1 MADTEILPRWDMT
14 SIFPSLESPE
24 FTAAFEQV
32 KRKLRGLVP
41 LFDQHQVRRR
51 ESAAVGTGE
60 VEAFEAVTGQL
71 NTLFRELR
79 TVYAYIGCFVATD
92 AADDTAQSL
101 LSELQMARV
110 TLDKVRAR
118 YIAWIGSLEIDALVK
133 VSTVAR
139 DHEFMLRK
147 AQARSRHQMGE
158 EQEELAA
165 DLQPSGL
172 SGWSKLHHN
181 MTALLTVTLS
191 LRGETQTLPMSAVR
205 ALANDPDREVRR
217 IAYEA
222 ELAAWETVAVPLA
235 AALNGIKGTQGVL
248 HRRRGYEDDVAPT
261 LIDNHIDR
269 AALDAMQRA
278 CVEAF
283 PDFRRYMRA
292 KTRALGL
299 ERLAWFDITAPV
311 GEAGRTYTWPDAE
324 AFIREQFGRYSE
336 RMAAFADRSFR
347 ERWIDAE
354 PRAGKEG
361 GAFCTSTRPG
371 ESRILM
377 NYDRSFNSVST
388 LAHEL
393 GHGYHNLNLETRLPL
408 QSDTP
413 STLAETASIFCETL
427 SFEAVLA
434 GATGAERLGLL
445 EASLQRDLLVVVDI
459 HSRFLFEKAVF
470 ERRAR
475 RELTPRELD
484 ELMLECQRQTYGNGL
499 DDALLHPKMWA
510 VKGHY
515 YGPTFY
521 NYPYTFGLLFGLGL
535 YACYAQDPAGFRAG
549 YDDLLSS
556 TGLADAATL
565 ARRFGIDVRGP
576 AFWRSS
582 LDVIREK
589 IVEFERLV

>member
-32 KRKLRGLVP
+32 KRKLRDLVP

-484 ELMLECQRQTYGNGL
+484 ELMLECQRQTYGDGL

-535 YACYAQDPAGFRAG
+535 YARYTADPDGFRAG

-565 ARRFGIDVRGP
+565 AQRFGIDVRGL
-576 AFWRSS
+576 AFWRAS

-589 IVEFERLV
+589 IGEFEQLV

>member
-32 KRKLRGLVP
+32 KRKLRDLVP

>member
-1 MADTEILPRWDMT
+1 
-14 SIFPSLESPE
+14 
-24 FTAAFEQV
+24 
-32 KRKLRGLVP
+32 
-41 LFDQHQVRRR
+41 
-51 ESAAVGTGE
+51 
-60 VEAFEAVTGQL
+60 
-71 NTLFRELR
+71 
-79 TVYAYIGCFVATD
+79 
-92 AADDTAQSL
+92 
-101 LSELQMARV
+101 V
-110 TLDKVRAR
+110 TL
-118 YIAWIGSLEIDALVK
+118 
-133 VSTVAR
+133 
-139 DHEFMLRK
+139 
-147 AQARSRHQMGE
+147 
-158 EQEELAA
+158 
-165 DLQPSGL
+165 P
-172 SGWSKLHHN
+172 
-181 MTALLTVTLS
+181 

-217 IAYEA
+217 SAYEA

-235 AALNGIKGTQGVL
+235 AALNGIKGAQGVL
-248 HRRRGYEDDVAPT
+248 RRRRGYEDDVAPT

-269 AALDAMQRA
+269 AALDAMQQA

-292 KTRALGL
+292 KARALGL
-299 ERLAWFDITAPV
+299 ERLAWYDVSAPV
-311 GEAGRTYTWPDAE
+311 GEGGRSYTWPDAE
-324 AFIREQFGRYSE
+324 SFIREQFGRYSA
-336 RMAAFADRSFR
+336 RMAGFADRSFR

-361 GAFCTSTRPG
+361 GAFCTGLRPG

-393 GHGYHNLNLETRLPL
+393 GHGYHNLNLQARTPL

-434 GATGAERLGLL
+434 GTSGAERLGLL

-484 ELMLECQRQTYGNGL
+484 ELMLECQRQTYGDGL

-535 YACYAQDPAGFRAG
+535 YARYTADPDGFRAG

-565 ARRFGIDVRGP
+565 AQRFGIDVRGL
-576 AFWRSS
+576 AFWRAS

-589 IVEFERLV
+589 IGEFEQLV

>member
-1 MADTEILPRWDMT
+1 MAETERLPRWDMT
-14 SIFPSLESPE
+14 PIFPSLQSPE

-32 KRKLRGLVP
+32 KRKLGDLVP
-41 LFDQHQVRRR
+41 LFDRHGLRRR
-51 ESAAVGTGE
+51 ESAAVGAAE
-60 VEAFEAVTGQL
+60 VEAFETVTGQF
-71 NTLFRELR
+71 NALFRELR
-79 TVYAYIGCFVATD
+79 MVYAYIGCFVATD

-110 TLDKVRAR
+110 TLDQVRAR
-118 YIAWIGSLEIDALVK
+118 YIAWIGSLDIDALLAA
-133 VSTVAR
+133 SAVAR
-139 DHEFMLRK
+139 EHEFMLRK

-165 DLQPSGL
+165 DLQPAGL

-181 MTALLTVTLS
+181 VTALLTVTLP

-217 IAYEA
+217 SAYEA

-235 AALNGIKGTQGVL
+235 AALNGIKGAQGVL
-248 HRRRGYEDDVAPT
+248 RRRRGYEDDVAPT

-269 AALDAMQRA
+269 AALDAMQH
-278 CVEAF
+278 
-283 PDFRRYMRA
+283 MRA
-292 KTRALGL
+292 KARALGL
-299 ERLAWFDITAPV
+299 ERLAWYDVSAPV
-311 GEAGRTYTWPDAE
+311 GEGGRSYTWPDAE
-324 AFIREQFGRYSE
+324 SFIREQFGRYSA
-336 RMAAFADRSFR
+336 RMAGFADRSFR

-361 GAFCTSTRPG
+361 GAFCTGLRPG

-393 GHGYHNLNLETRLPL
+393 GHGYHNLNLQARTPL

-434 GATGAERLGLL
+434 GTSGAERLGLL

-484 ELMLECQRQTYGNGL
+484 ELMLECQRQTYGDGL

-535 YACYAQDPAGFRAG
+535 YARYTADPDGFRAG

-565 ARRFGIDVRGP
+565 AQRFGIDVRGL
-576 AFWRSS
+576 AFWRAS

-589 IVEFERLV
+589 IGEFEQLV